1 MRSNSDRLNNTRI
14 NQLIS
19 NLFDDSG
26 TVVSANI
33 ANKQKPLK
41 KKQHKLKAIP
51 AYVRT
56 ARIERVACPLHI
68 IELTRN
74 LKKINVSETLRV
86 IVGNHAVEAELLSAC
101 HALGHKTMTIER
113 SGNIEL
119 FVTRKN

>member
-1 MRSNSDRLNNTRI
+1 MRSNSDRLINTRT

-26 TVVSANI
+26 TVASANM
-33 ANKQKPLK
+33 ANKQKPLE
-41 KKQHKLKAIP
+41 KKQYKLNAIP

-56 ARIERVACPLHI
+56 ARIESVACPLHI

-74 LKKINVSETLRV
+74 LKKIDISETLRV
-86 IVGNHAVEAELLSAC
+86 IAGNHAVEAELLSAC
-101 HALGHKTMTIER
+101 HALGHKTKTIER

>member
-1 MRSNSDRLNNTRI
+1 MRSNSDRLINTRT

-26 TVVSANI
+26 TVASATI
-33 ANKQKPLK
+33 VNKQKPLE
-41 KKQHKLKAIP
+41 KKQHKLNAVP

-74 LKKINVSETLRV
+74 LKKIDVSETLRV
-86 IVGNHAVEAELLSAC
+86 IVGNHAVESELLSAC
-101 HALGHKTMTIER
+101 HTLGHKTKTIER

>member
-1 MRSNSDRLNNTRI
+1 MRSNSDRLINTRT

-26 TVVSANI
+26 TVASATI
-33 ANKQKPLK
+33 ANKQKPLD
-41 KKQHKLKAIP
+41 KKQYKLNTVP

-74 LKKINVSETLRV
+74 LKKIDVSETLRV
-86 IVGNHAVEAELLSAC
+86 IVGNHAVESELLSAC
-101 HALGHKTMTIER
+101 HALGHKAVAIER
-113 SGNIEL
+113 SGHKEL